1 MSTAIDDSYIPD
13 IDYDDFEGSEGNRRV
28 IFVALLAV
36 LILVIGALAYWRLAI
51 YSPGHQTLKQI
62 ENTNATYSMGTQTM
76 NLSDGSLVQVEV
88 VMKLTTL
95 ANTTEF
101 SQKSAQ
107 LNNVE
112 IYVFSSTTFQQLL
125 TPQGKTEVQNELVA
139 KFQHILG
146 PVDKLPQLTAVYFKN
161 LVESAQGAPVS

>member
-13 IDYDDFEGSEGNRRV
+13 IDYDDFEGSDGSRRV
-28 IFVALLAV
+28 IFIALVAV
-36 LILVIGALAYWRLAI
+36 LILVIGALAYWRLVI
-51 YSPGHQTLKQI
+51 YSPGNQTLKQV
-62 ENTNATYSMGTQTM
+62 ENTTATYSMGTQTM

-95 ANTTEF
+95 ANMSEF

-107 LNNVE
+107 LNNAE

-125 TPQGKTEVQNELVA
+125 TTQGKNQVQAELVTQ
-139 KFQHILG
+139 FQKILG
-146 PVDKLPQLTAVYFKN
+146 PVDKLPQLSAVYFKN